1 MKSLNIL
8 IMHGPNLN
16 LLGTREPETYGST
29 TLNDINQQLTSLGK
43 SLNANINTFQS
54 NHEGKLVSRI
64 HQALEDNVQGIV
76 INPAAYT
83 HTSVALRDALLGVNI
98 PFVEVHLSNVQ
109 QREKF
114 RHHSYLAD
122 AAIGIVAG
130 FGPTSYTLALRGL
143 IEKLTL
149 NIGV

>member
-1 MKSLNIL
+1 MTSLNIL

-16 LLGTREPETYGST
+16 LLGTREPATYGST

-43 SLNANINTFQS
+43 SLNANISTFQS
-54 NHEGKLVSRI
+54 NHEGELVSRI
-64 HQALEDNVQGIV
+64 HQALEDGIQGIV

-109 QREKF
+109 QRETF

-122 AAIGIVAG
+122 AATGIVAG
-130 FGPTSYTLALRGL
+130 FGATSYSLALRGL